1 MYAIVKCGGK
11 QLKVMAGDVVR
22 VERLESAVGSSVAL
36 EEVLLVGDGDKVTV
50 GTPKVNGAKVAATVL
65 EQMRDDKVIVFK
77 KKRRHNYR
85 RKKGHRQFL
94 TVLQIT
100 EIAAGGKLVKA
111 DKLIAPSKQAPALL
125 KAERVAAKA
134 APSAD
139 AKPAAKKAAAPK
151 AAAAKAPA
159 KAPAKKAAAK
169 KAE

>member
-1 MYAIVKCGGK
+1 
-11 QLKVMAGDVVR
+11 
-22 VERLESAVGSSVAL
+22 VAL
-36 EEVLLVGDGDKVTV
+36 EEVLLVGDGEKVTV
-50 GTPKVNGAKVAATVL
+50 GTPKVSGAKVAATVL

-100 EIAAGGKLVKA
+100 EIAAGGKSVKA

-125 KAERVAAKA
+125 KADRVAAKA
-134 APSAD
+134 APAAD
-139 AKPAAKKAAAPK
+139 AKPAKKAAAPK